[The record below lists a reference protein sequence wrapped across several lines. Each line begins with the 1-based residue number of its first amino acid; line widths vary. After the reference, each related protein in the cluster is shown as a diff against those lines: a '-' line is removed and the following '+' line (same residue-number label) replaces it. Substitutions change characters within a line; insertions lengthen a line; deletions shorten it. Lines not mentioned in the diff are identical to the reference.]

1 MKNPLAKRLLIAVIL
16 LILPLGIIAE
26 GKVFAIKI
34 DTKPVTLTPEENSK
48 TTLAVE
54 KATPIEVKT
63 QKVATT
69 QTQTSVQTRPQQ
81 QRVAPKR
88 TYTPKAR
95 PAVYRMRYSAKPVAT
110 QSTVKETPKNPPLEV
125 LDFDANYNVV
135 GTKDTDSYL
144 VVPINKE
151 KLAKEKKKAEFED
164 FTNTLMKDSP
174 KPLTTGLKIKSKFHQ
189 NLGARTHR
197 LLSKIRHSKAFK
209 FISGVLFLILFAGL
223 SYLGYLIYQ
232 RRKIEEVLDEEKPL
246 SPEEQENDLIQAMKE
261 FEETEEGHE
270 KLGQKKYINEIE
282 TYRNLDGFKKDEVS
296 EDILKT
302 LKTIEN
308 AQKNDAPLT
317 LKENASTDGFKKH
330 EYAFDEKIGEL
341 SDEEGMALFDED
353 DESNSSEL
361 DELALNYYGGE
372 SEIFK
377 NNASAGDKEIFII
390 EDEEE
395 SDKYD
400 IVEEKQPIQEPEP
413 EPEQE
418 EENTPEKEEQPQE
431 EVQEPKKP
439 DVENLH
445 IKEKYPL
452 DGNKGI
458 ALLNYHDT
466 DALIGYI
473 GDKITVLKRFS
484 KSDNPENLYVRV
496 YEEVGYDTVQYL
508 VRIGMF
514 KGIIEVTNTSIRLLL
529 DL

>member
-189 NLGARTHR
+189 NL
-197 LLSKIRHSKAFK
+197 
-209 FISGVLFLILFAGL
+209 
-223 SYLGYLIYQ
+223 
-232 RRKIEEVLDEEKPL
+232 
-246 SPEEQENDLIQAMKE
+246 
-261 FEETEEGHE
+261 
-270 KLGQKKYINEIE
+270 
-282 TYRNLDGFKKDEVS
+282 
-296 EDILKT
+296 
-302 LKTIEN
+302 
-308 AQKNDAPLT
+308 
-317 LKENASTDGFKKH
+317 
-330 EYAFDEKIGEL
+330 
-341 SDEEGMALFDED
+341 
-353 DESNSSEL
+353 
-361 DELALNYYGGE
+361 
-372 SEIFK
+372 
-377 NNASAGDKEIFII
+377 
-390 EDEEE
+390 
-395 SDKYD
+395 
-400 IVEEKQPIQEPEP
+400 
-413 EPEQE
+413 
-418 EENTPEKEEQPQE
+418 
-431 EVQEPKKP
+431 
-439 DVENLH
+439 
-445 IKEKYPL
+445 
-452 DGNKGI
+452 
-458 ALLNYHDT
+458 
-466 DALIGYI
+466 
-473 GDKITVLKRFS
+473 
-484 KSDNPENLYVRV
+484 
-496 YEEVGYDTVQYL
+496 
-508 VRIGMF
+508 
-514 KGIIEVTNTSIRLLL
+514 
-529 DL
+529 